1 MKVTM
6 LLADAAQAVDGKLY
20 VLGGGW
26 SVTGPSPVP
35 SAIALY
41 LQVPWDQA
49 NDEHQLRLELLDA
62 DGGPV
67 LDDDGEE
74 IVIEGAFETGR
85 PPGVKRGAPLDF
97 TLAVN
102 VPPLALEPDSRFEWR
117 LEIDGETAEDW
128 RLPFSTRPTPPPG
141 TVPPA

>member
-6 LLADAAQAVDGKLY
+6 LLADAAQAVEGKLY

-26 SVTGPSPVP
+26 SVTGPAPVP

-49 NDEHQLRLELLDA
+49 NEQHELRLALLDA
-62 DGGPV
+62 DGGAV
-67 LDDDGEE
+67 VDDEDEP

-102 VPPLALEPDSRFEWR
+102 VPPLVLEPDRRFEWR
-117 LEIDGETAEDW
+117 LEIDGKSAEDW
-128 RLPFSTRPTPPPG
+128 RLPFSTRP
-141 TVPPA
+141 A